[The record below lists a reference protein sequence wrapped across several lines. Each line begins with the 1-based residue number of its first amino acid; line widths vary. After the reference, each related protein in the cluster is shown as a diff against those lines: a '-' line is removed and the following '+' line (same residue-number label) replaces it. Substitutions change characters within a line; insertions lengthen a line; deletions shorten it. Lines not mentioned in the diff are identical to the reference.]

1 MDIEERLLKG
11 NKKFVR
17 NVNKKL
23 LDTLSKSQNPYALI
37 VTCSDSRVV
46 PEHIFSTS
54 LGELFVIRTAGNVI
68 NEGEL
73 ASIEYGIEHLN
84 IQYVL
89 ILGHTHCGAV
99 HAAIQHE
106 KGKYLSCI
114 LDNISNAIKDE
125 KDECQAS
132 ILNALAQVMYLKT
145 KFPEYKGKIKAGL
158 YDISTGQV
166 KIF

>member
-1 MDIEERLLKG
+1 MNIEERLIEG
-11 NKKFVR
+11 NKTFIK
-17 NVNKKL
+17 NVNKERL
-23 LDTLSKSQNPYALI
+23 ETLSKGQHPYALV

-46 PEHIFSTS
+46 PEHIFSCD

-73 ASIEYGIEHLN
+73 ASIEYGIEHLG

-99 HAAIQHE
+99 HAAIHHE
-106 KGKYLSCI
+106 KGKYLSCV
-114 LDNISNAIKDE
+114 LDNISKSIKDE

-132 ILNALAQVMYLKT
+132 MINALAQVTYLKA
-145 KFPEYKGKIKAGL
+145 KFPHYQGKIKAGL
-158 YDISTGQV
+158 YDIESGLV
-166 KIF
+166 KIL